1 MPNRKETKDP
11 MKDRGALREDEPKTT
26 DDLET
31 AEAKSRSVDERVP
44 ERLATDKIGVDA
56 PVPASHIPAGRVP
69 GPPVYEDEGEGER
82 ILEAERKALRTPKRP
97 G

>member
-31 AEAKSRSVDERVP
+31 AEAKSGTVDERIP
-44 ERLATDKIGVDA
+44 ERYATDDVADVATPARAVPQAGIGVPHPGEDA
-56 PVPASHIPAGRVP
+56 
-69 GPPVYEDEGEGER
+69 GEGER
-82 ILEAERKALRTPKRP
+82 ILELERKAQRTPKRP